1 MPRRV
6 PEDRGPMIGLETLVP
21 GWLRELGRELPT
33 PRQRACFKAFC
44 DKRRMM
50 MADFDA
56 AYASVG
62 VDLCTGSLFQTVM
75 HLRDHLLGTGW
86 HIATLG
92 GYAFELRPGED
103 EARLDQKLSVKQA
116 LERVRAFDEAR
127 RAEEAEA
134 ARARRMVRAT
144 PPEPVTPPKPAPV
157 KVAAVKTPELP
168 SVIGPARK
176 PAIPLSPKGACQYV
190 VTAAGKVAPCGAPA
204 SGTYCPRHRA
214 AVAGVPYREGMF

>member
-1 MPRRV
+1 
-6 PEDRGPMIGLETLVP
+6 MIGLETPVP
-21 GWLRELGRELPT
+21 GWLRELGREMGPA
-33 PRQRACFKAFC
+33 RQRACFKVFC
-44 DKRRMM
+44 NQRRMM
-50 MADFDA
+50 MADFEA
-56 AYASVG
+56 AYAG
-62 VDLCTGSLFQTVM
+62 IGADFTIGSLYQTIM
-75 HLRDHLLGTGW
+75 HIRDHLLGTGW

-103 EARLDQKLSVKQA
+103 EARLDLKLSIKQA
-116 LERVRAFDEAR
+116 IERVRAFDEAR

-168 SVIGPARK
+168 SVIGPPRGL
-176 PAIPLSPKGACQYV
+176 AIPLAPKGACQYV
-190 VTAAGKVAPCGAPA
+190 VAAAGKMVACGAPA

-214 AVAGVPYREGMF
+214 AVAGVPYREGMV